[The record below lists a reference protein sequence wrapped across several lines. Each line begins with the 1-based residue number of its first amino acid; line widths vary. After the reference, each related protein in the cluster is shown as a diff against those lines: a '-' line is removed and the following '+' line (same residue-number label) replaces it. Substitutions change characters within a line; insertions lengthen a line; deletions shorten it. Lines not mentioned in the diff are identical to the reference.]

1 MRHALRILLA
11 AAAAAFW
18 IIGCVAGEQTVRPTP
33 EPPAGEPAQNVNTPP
48 PPAPST
54 IQAKN
59 QKTTSTAIT
68 PITTEFDHK
77 HPYDSVDWSTVH
89 PEQRPPQ
96 VGPGDREWPGERLG
110 LIGPIV
116 AHSSKG
122 SRTRYVLVYDAA
134 GVLVGGMTQK
144 EFKQDP
150 EKFNALLEKA
160 HQRSQ
165 HQNRMAMRY
174 LLRKHHASQ
183 ASQIPDN

>member
-1 MRHALRILLA
+1 MRHALRILLV

-18 IIGCVAGEQTVRPTP
+18 IIGCVASEQTVRPSP
-33 EPPAGEPAQNVNTPP
+33 EPPASEPAQAGKT
-48 PPAPST
+48 PPAPSPST
-54 IQAKN
+54 TEAKN
-59 QKTTSTAIT
+59 KKSTPTTAT
-68 PITTEFDHK
+68 PITPEFDHK

-89 PEQRPPQ
+89 PEQRPPHA
-96 VGPGDREWPGERLG
+96 GPGDREWPGEKIG

-134 GVLVGGMTQK
+134 GVLVGGMTHK
-144 EFKQDP
+144 EFKKDP

-183 ASQIPDN
+183 AAQLPDE